1 MRRANADR
9 HRAPRGHRGSLNA
22 SSNASS
28 RGVLLRV
35 SFPPTNRTGRASPAR
50 DSTTPWRPPRPRT
63 RPCRAR
69 ACRSAPR
76 ETPRPRAVT
85 RRAPRRRW
93 RARGGPGRSPS
104 RRERGHAR
112 ASRGPR
118 AARARGRRPG
128 ASANPVHPHP
138 ARRAPAPT
146 PTPTPTPTPSRHT
159 RRRRGDDDG
168 AVRRDWGNR
177 GQRNGFF
184 IDAGC
189 FHLIKKKRYDT
200 ALR

>member
-9 HRAPRGHRGSLNA
+9 HRAPRGHRGSL
-22 SSNASS
+22 NASS

-118 AARARGRRPG
+118 AARARGRRP
-128 ASANPVHPHP
+128 ASANPVSSSGATCAGAGADADADAIAAHASPP
-138 ARRAPAPT
+138 RG
-146 PTPTPTPTPSRHT
+146 
-159 RRRRGDDDG
+159 RRRGAERLG
-168 AVRRDWGNR
+168 KSRSTKRFLSTPAVSRD
-177 GQRNGFF
+177 
-184 IDAGC
+184 
-189 FHLIKKKRYDT
+189 KKDYDT
-200 ALR
+200 APR